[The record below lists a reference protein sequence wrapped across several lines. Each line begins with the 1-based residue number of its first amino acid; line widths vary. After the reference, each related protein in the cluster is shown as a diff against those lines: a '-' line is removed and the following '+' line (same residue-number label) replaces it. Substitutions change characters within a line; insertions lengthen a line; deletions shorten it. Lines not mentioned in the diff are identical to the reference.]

1 VDYIEHANNNTLK
14 TLLALKY
21 IFSVDWNGHYPEY
34 VKILFDSNEFKYC
47 FLYRG
52 SEKTLPDFF
61 GYRVGSL
68 TSTRNR
74 DHHVPTLPRIYSYM
88 AVYRRIWL

>member
-34 VKILFDSNEFKYC
+34 VMKSDDDVYINIPLLSKILFDSNEFKYILL
-47 FLYRG
+47 F
-52 SEKTLPDFF
+52 
-61 GYRVGSL
+61 
-68 TSTRNR
+68 
-74 DHHVPTLPRIYSYM
+74 PTGDR
-88 AVYRRIWL
+88 